1 MITKQEAMKIPS
13 MLIKPDDITEDCFY
27 LMMAKKGKIEDAQAD
42 KAIKRLEVWGGEVP
56 LYAMQNAIRMVENLE
71 NKDCYVCTDAENGIV
86 CRFKAH
92 KFNETQ
98 TFTVLDETKLNS
110 FSPTQLAHVAK
121 EMGDWLRDNHYDKI
135 F

>member
-1 MITKQEAMKIPS
+1 MSDRFI
-13 MLIKPDDITEDCFY
+13 IKKSE
-27 LMMAKKGKIEDAQAD
+27 K
-42 KAIKRLEVWGGEVP
+42 
-56 LYAMQNAIRMVENLE
+56 

-86 CRFKAH
+86 CRFEAH
-92 KFNETQ
+92 KFNDTQ
-98 TFTVLDETKLNS
+98 KFTVLDETTLNS